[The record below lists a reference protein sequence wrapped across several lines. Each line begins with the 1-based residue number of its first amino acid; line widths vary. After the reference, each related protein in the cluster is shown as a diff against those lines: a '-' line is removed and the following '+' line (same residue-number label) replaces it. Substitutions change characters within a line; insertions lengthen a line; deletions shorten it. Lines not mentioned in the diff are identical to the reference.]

1 MNNITILQDDI
12 TQDLFI
18 EIPQEI
24 LKQLNWGEGTI
35 IDWQIKN
42 ESIIISKIQN
52 TIQSQ
57 EESIQT
63 NYDWYTIKETY
74 IQDYI
79 QETNTNQSIELSQ
92 NRDVPLP
99 TNFPH
104 FP

>member
-24 LKQLNWGEGTI
+24 LQQLNWGEGTC
-35 IDWQIKN
+35 IDWHIKD
-42 ESIIISKIQN
+42 ESIIISKVEN

-57 EESIQT
+57 EEYNNT
-63 NYDWYTIKETY
+63 YDWYTIKETY

-79 QETNTNQSIELSQ
+79 KETNSTQNIELSQ
-92 NRDVPLP
+92 TRDVPVP